1 MMQSLWSQ
9 SLTRVS
15 NIYFLLF
22 PHRGTKCYI
31 FPQWHEVVQLCPTL
45 CDPWTVVYQAPP
57 SKEIS
62 KQEYWS
68 GLPFPSPEDLPNP
81 GIEPRSPAL
90 LADTL
95 SSEPYFPTSTALMC
109 MCSKLFLLCPTICD
123 NVDYSSPLSMVHGIL
138 QARIL

>member
-1 MMQSLWSQ
+1 MENFKDDAVPVVAK
-9 SLTRVS
+9 SLTRMS

-31 FPQWHEVVQLCPTL
+31 FPQWHEVVQSCPTL

-57 SKEIS
+57 SKEFS
-62 KQEYWS
+62 KQEYWR

-90 LADTL
+90 QADIL
-95 SSEPYFPTSTALMC
+95 PSALFPHKHC
-109 MCSKLFLLCPTICD
+109 F
-123 NVDYSSPLSMVHGIL
+123 NVHVL
-138 QARIL
+138 